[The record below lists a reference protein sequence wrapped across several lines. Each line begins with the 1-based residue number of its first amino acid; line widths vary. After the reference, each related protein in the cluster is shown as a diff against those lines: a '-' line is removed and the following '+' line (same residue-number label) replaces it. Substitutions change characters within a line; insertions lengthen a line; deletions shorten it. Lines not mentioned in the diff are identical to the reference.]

1 MTLNA
6 TDDCFKFVETI
17 RYEGCSNICTMLPL
31 TVELVIVRKGTYH
44 FRPSYLDQKFHKR
57 PVAGE
62 VLITNNES

>member
-1 MTLNA
+1 
-6 TDDCFKFVETI
+6 
-17 RYEGCSNICTMLPL
+17 MLPL